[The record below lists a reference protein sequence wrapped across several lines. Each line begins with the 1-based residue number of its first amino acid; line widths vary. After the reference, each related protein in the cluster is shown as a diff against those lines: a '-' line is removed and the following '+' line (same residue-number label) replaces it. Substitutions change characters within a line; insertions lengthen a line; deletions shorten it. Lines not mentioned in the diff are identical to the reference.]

1 MLRLLPAP
9 IHGVRPADPICQSCC
24 GNPAYS
30 AKGLKYTL
38 LRHGRGLS
46 HEESARNLGE
56 ALCVTKEEAHPRHDG
71 PPQAA

>member
-1 MLRLLPAP
+1 MLHLLPAP
-9 IHGVRPADPICQSCC
+9 INGVRPTDPICQSCC

-46 HEESARNLGE
+46 HEESAHRLGE
-56 ALCVTKEEAHPRHDG
+56 ALSLAADDSQPSHDG

>member
-9 IHGVRPADPICQSCC
+9 IHGTTPAEPICQSCC

-38 LRHGRGLS
+38 LRHGHGLS
-46 HEESARNLGE
+46 HEDSVRRLDESLRRETAE
-56 ALCVTKEEAHPRHDG
+56 PF
-71 PPQAA
+71 QAA

>member
-9 IHGVRPADPICQSCC
+9 IHGFRPADPICQSCC

-46 HEESARNLGE
+46 PEEAARNLGE
-56 ALCVTKEEAHPRHDG
+56 ALCVRSDEAQHRHDG